1 MPSPQFTS
9 ELAQTSVSDLADILT
24 RYVRESCALDPA
36 GAAQTLSKAVYSALP
51 DDDDADP
58 PRLLSVAD
66 FMDEIGEPPPSLVP
80 DFLPS
85 KKLICL
91 SGAAKQGKSLVGLEI
106 LHSVSTGDKLMG
118 RFPLEEAG
126 IVAYFGL
133 EDGGHEIKAR
143 LMQRGIIDVANFY
156 VCWQSFDMAV
166 PQGLETFQQLVKG
179 LPEPPSLIIIDTA
192 REAFRLRD
200 WNDASLVGAAINP
213 LRKWCHKNCTV
224 ILVTHNNKDK
234 FASGVNKISGS
245 GALVSSCDSYMILEN
260 QKVLENGDLR
270 WDWEM
275 AGRGMKTTKYVLQ
288 MDTNNLHVRILGG
301 EEVEAAKQEDRVT
314 ERKAWLGK
322 VALCVYESDAH
333 RATVKQIS
341 EALEIK
347 YDFASSLVQEMK
359 TAKDIFK
366 TDQTLPNPSGRPA
379 ALYELS
385 VKGAQTYLLS
395 PAVQGSTTQGSTT
408 QQVTLDDDMEV
419 L

>member
-192 REAFRLRD
+192 REAFRVRD

-275 AGRGMKTTKYVLQ
+275 AGRGMKTTKYVLL
-288 MDTNNLHVRILGG
+288 MDTNNLHIRILGG
-301 EEVEAAKQEDRVT
+301 EEVESAKQEDRVNARLT
-314 ERKAWLGK
+314 WYAK
-322 VALCVYESDAH
+322 VGLFVYECDEH
-333 RATVKQIS
+333 RATIKMVS
-341 EALEIK
+341 EALDIK
-347 YDFASSLVQEMK
+347 YDFASTLMQEMK
-359 TAKDIFK
+359 ASKEINK
-366 TDQTLPNPSGRPA
+366 TDALQYNPMGRPA
-379 ALYELS
+379 PLYELS
-385 VKGAQTYLLS
+385 TKGAQAYLFACTPLTSEDKQVS
-395 PAVQGSTTQGSTT
+395 P
-408 QQVTLDDDMEV
+408 DDKTEDF
-419 L
+419 